1 MKRKRPAE
9 SDTETLITLLKVFDT
24 TMLSDQEW
32 AELID
37 VDVEEEAEL
46 IRAFR
51 KFASPEYASMGETS
65 QAMIRDALIAA
76 CSEADFY
83 SRKILQRLSLPFS
96 PITNPELFFTALRKA
111 IAE

>member
-1 MKRKRPAE
+1 MKRKRPTE
-9 SDTETLITLLKVFDT
+9 SDAETMISLLKVFDT

-32 AELID
+32 AELIA
-37 VDVEEEAEL
+37 VDVEREAEL

-51 KFASPEYASMGETS
+51 KFASPEYASMGATS
-65 QAMIRDALIAA
+65 QAMIRDALTAA

-83 SRKILQRLSLPFS
+83 SRKISERLSLPFS
-96 PITNPELFFTALRKA
+96 PITNPQLFFTTLRQA